1 MTCIEWHADT
11 TMNHAVRI
19 SEAEMVELRRAAEL
33 NNRSI
38 AGQAEYWM
46 RLGRAAER
54 NPEMT
59 MSRIEAALRGLAPV
73 DPGALDD
80 DEFDQLMTGIG
91 KTPPSADARAFYQ
104 RMNEQGIGVGMDDDG
119 NLVFGDNEPL

>member
-1 MTCIEWHADT
+1 
-11 TMNHAVRI
+11 MNHAVRI